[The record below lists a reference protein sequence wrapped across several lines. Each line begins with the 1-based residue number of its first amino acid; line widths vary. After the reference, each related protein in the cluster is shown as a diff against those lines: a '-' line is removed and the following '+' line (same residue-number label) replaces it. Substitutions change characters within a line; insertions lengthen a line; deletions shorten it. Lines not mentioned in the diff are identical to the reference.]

1 MSESQNVVQL
11 EVDKILVPEDRVTS
25 VLDDEILAELEESI
39 RQHGILQPLQVA
51 LVNDKYVLIDGLHRM
66 LIAKKLGMKTVPA
79 IVKPMSEDELL
90 ITNLIVNR
98 QRGRRF
104 SGCLVA
110 QRTST
115 TRSRRM
121 LLKKC
126 STTSARVCCRLAVH
140 ST

>member
-66 LIAKKLGMKTVPA
+66 LIAKKLGMLSILS
-79 IVKPMSEDELL
+79 IVFYNYPSANIIVASDLITFNSFYCILL
-90 ITNLIVNR
+90 IKP
-98 QRGRRF
+98 
-104 SGCLVA
+104 S
-110 QRTST
+110 
-115 TRSRRM
+115 M
-121 LLKKC
+121 K
-126 STTSARVCCRLAVH
+126 
-140 ST
+140 